1 MAGLMGKF
9 DYISDDTVT
18 YRIKADVSN
27 MAPASIGG
35 SSNPGRVTL
44 PHGYFP
50 RHIWVKDDSDTT
62 GGRTPTGLRRKLT
75 CPDPSKSAWV
85 GGATSVSLPDFTVT
99 PSVAVLW
106 TIEGRI
112 GERRFNG

>member
-1 MAGLMGKF
+1 MAGGMGKF
-9 DYISDDTVT
+9 NYISDDTVT
-18 YRIKADVSN
+18 YRIAADSSN

-35 SSNPGRVTL
+35 VANPGRSTL

-50 RHIWVKDDSDTT
+50 RHVWVKDDADTT
-62 GGRTPTGLRRKLT
+62 GSRVPTGRRRKLI
-75 CPDPSKSAWV
+75 CPNPAATAWV
-85 GGATSVSLPDFTVT
+85 GGATSVSLPDFSVT

-112 GERRFNG
+112 GERRFAS